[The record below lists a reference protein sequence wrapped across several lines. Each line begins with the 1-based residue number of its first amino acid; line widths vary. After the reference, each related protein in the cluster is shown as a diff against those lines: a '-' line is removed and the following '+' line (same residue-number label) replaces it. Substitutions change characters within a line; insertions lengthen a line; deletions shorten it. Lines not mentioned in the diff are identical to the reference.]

1 MYSFDTTKYLIHIHI
16 ETEGVVEKSD
26 VVGAIFGQTEGLLGE
41 DMDLR
46 DLQRSGRVG
55 RIDVQIDSKH
65 GKTSGELYIASSLDR
80 AETAILAA
88 ALETIDRIGP
98 CISDVSVRNIEDLR
112 AIKRRKIVARAKELL
127 MESFDEV
134 GLSTNEILAEV
145 REASR
150 VVKITSIGPEHLP
163 AGPTVLESDAIIILE
178 GRADVLNLLRCG
190 IKNTV
195 AVEGTKV
202 PEIVAELSRKKN
214 TTVFVDG
221 DRGGDLILSE
231 LLQVAEIDY
240 VAFSPRGRSVED
252 MTRKE
257 IIKTLRGK
265 VPADTVRSRMAV
277 NEPVSQIA
285 SDIAKL
291 SESTPESGAN
301 VEAEVAAPPEPV
313 SNEKAFESQT
323 REISPV
329 SAEVFEAGADDA
341 KPQVKHE
348 PEDKPVAKAEDKT
361 VPTTEQKPEQKPESV
376 TDLKNG
382 TTVLSAIASI
392 KTAGAAISQS
402 PEPEPVKPQAPA
414 KPVATKSKKPENPS
428 TLEEH
433 ALFMRQTGRAR
444 VFSEDVGVIGDYS
457 LNEMATLLPK
467 LKEDAYGIIID
478 SKVDQKFIDIAF
490 KKGIKYI
497 VAKEFEGVVRRPVG
511 IKLINL

>member
-1 MYSFDTTKYLIHIHI
+1 MYLSDTTKYLIHINI
-16 ETEGVVEKSD
+16 EAEGVVEKTD

-55 RIDVQIDSKH
+55 RINVTLTSKH
-65 GKTSGELYIASSLDR
+65 GKTAGDLYIASSLDR

-88 ALETIDRIGP
+88 ALETIERIGP
-98 CISDVSVRNIEDLR
+98 CVSRISVEGIEDLR
-112 AIKRRKIVARAKELL
+112 AIKRRKIVDRAKELL

-150 VVKITSIGPEHLP
+150 IVKITAIGDERLP

-221 DRGGDLILSE
+221 DRGGDLILKE
-231 LLQVAEIDY
+231 LLQVADVDF

-257 IIKTLRGK
+257 IIKSLRNK
-265 VPADTVRSRMAV
+265 VPADVVRAQVAKNGPLSDLVFEITAPEDEAEPAAQS
-277 NEPVSQIA
+277 EPVI
-285 SDIAKL
+285 
-291 SESTPESGAN
+291 PEA
-301 VEAEVAAPPEPV
+301 VEEKPEPK
-313 SNEKAFESQT
+313 EP
-323 REISPV
+323 ISSV
-329 SAEVFEAGADDA
+329 EGHAEYMKG
-341 KPQVKHE
+341 
-348 PEDKPVAKAEDKT
+348 
-361 VPTTEQKPEQKPESV
+361 
-376 TDLKNG
+376 
-382 TTVLSAIASI
+382 
-392 KTAGAAISQS
+392 
-402 PEPEPVKPQAPA
+402 
-414 KPVATKSKKPENPS
+414 
-428 TLEEH
+428 
-433 ALFMRQTGRAR
+433 TGRAR
-444 VFSEDVGVIGDYS
+444 VLNSDAVILGDYTIKG
-457 LNEMATLLPK
+457 LEDILPR
-467 LKEDAYGIIID
+467 LDDDAAGIIVD
-478 SKVDQKFIDIAF
+478 SAVGQKFVDTAY

-497 VAKEFEGVVRRPVG
+497 AAREFTGIVHRPAG
-511 IKLINL
+511 IRLIPL

>member
-1 MYSFDTTKYLIHIHI
+1 MYLSDTTKYLIHINI
-16 ETEGVVEKSD
+16 EAEGVVEKTD

-55 RIDVQIDSKH
+55 RIDVTLTSKH
-65 GKTSGELYIASSLDR
+65 GKTAGDLYIASSLDR

-88 ALETIDRIGP
+88 ALETIERIGP
-98 CISDVSVRNIEDLR
+98 CVSRISVEGIEDLR
-112 AIKRRKIVARAKELL
+112 AIKRRKIVDRAKELL

-150 VVKITSIGPEHLP
+150 IVKITAIGDERLP

-221 DRGGDLILSE
+221 DRGGDLILKE
-231 LLQVAEIDY
+231 LLQVADVDF

-257 IIKTLRGK
+257 IIKSLRNK
-265 VPADTVRSRMAV
+265 VPADVVRAQV
-277 NEPVSQIA
+277 AKNEPL
-285 SDIAKL
+285 SDLVFEITAPEDEGDPVAQ
-291 SESTPESGAN
+291 SEPVIPEA
-301 VEAEVAAPPEPV
+301 VEEKPEPK
-313 SNEKAFESQT
+313 EP
-323 REISPV
+323 ISSV
-329 SAEVFEAGADDA
+329 EGHAEYMKG
-341 KPQVKHE
+341 
-348 PEDKPVAKAEDKT
+348 
-361 VPTTEQKPEQKPESV
+361 
-376 TDLKNG
+376 
-382 TTVLSAIASI
+382 
-392 KTAGAAISQS
+392 
-402 PEPEPVKPQAPA
+402 
-414 KPVATKSKKPENPS
+414 
-428 TLEEH
+428 
-433 ALFMRQTGRAR
+433 TGRAR
-444 VFSEDVGVIGDYS
+444 VLNSDAVILGDYTIKE
-457 LNEMATLLPK
+457 LEDILPR
-467 LKEDAYGIIID
+467 LDDDAAGIIVD
-478 SKVDQKFIDIAF
+478 SSVGQKFVDAAY

-497 VAKEFEGVVRRPVG
+497 AAREFTGIVHRPAG
-511 IKLINL
+511 IRLIPL

>member
-1 MYSFDTTKYLIHIHI
+1 MYLSDTTKYLIHINI
-16 ETEGVVEKSD
+16 EAEGVVEKTD

-55 RIDVQIDSKH
+55 RIDVTLTSKH
-65 GKTSGELYIASSLDR
+65 GKTAGDLYIASSLDR

-88 ALETIDRIGP
+88 ALETIERIGP
-98 CISDVSVRNIEDLR
+98 CVSRISVEGIEDLR
-112 AIKRRKIVARAKELL
+112 AIKRRKIVDRAKELL

-150 VVKITSIGPEHLP
+150 VVKITAIGDERLP

-221 DRGGDLILSE
+221 DRGGDLILKE
-231 LLQVAEIDY
+231 LLQVADVDF

-257 IIKTLRGK
+257 IIKSLRNK
-265 VPADTVRSRMAV
+265 VPADVVRAQV
-277 NEPVSQIA
+277 AKNEPL
-285 SDIAKL
+285 SDLVFEITA
-291 SESTPESGAN
+291 PED
-301 VEAEVAAPPEPV
+301 EAEPAAQSEPVIPEAVEEKPEPK
-313 SNEKAFESQT
+313 EP
-323 REISPV
+323 ISSV
-329 SAEVFEAGADDA
+329 EGHAEYMKG
-341 KPQVKHE
+341 
-348 PEDKPVAKAEDKT
+348 
-361 VPTTEQKPEQKPESV
+361 
-376 TDLKNG
+376 
-382 TTVLSAIASI
+382 
-392 KTAGAAISQS
+392 
-402 PEPEPVKPQAPA
+402 
-414 KPVATKSKKPENPS
+414 
-428 TLEEH
+428 
-433 ALFMRQTGRAR
+433 TGRAR
-444 VFSEDVGVIGDYS
+444 VLNSDAVILGDYTIKE
-457 LNEMATLLPK
+457 LEDILPR
-467 LKEDAYGIIID
+467 LDDDAAGIIVD
-478 SKVDQKFIDIAF
+478 SSVGQKFVDTAY

-497 VAKEFEGVVRRPVG
+497 AAREFTGIVHRPAG
-511 IKLINL
+511 IRLIPL

>member
-1 MYSFDTTKYLIHIHI
+1 MYLSDTTKYLIHINI
-16 ETEGVVEKSD
+16 EAEGVVEKTD

-55 RIDVQIDSKH
+55 RIDVTLTSKH
-65 GKTSGELYIASSLDR
+65 GKTAGDLYIASSLDR

-88 ALETIDRIGP
+88 ALETIERIGP
-98 CISDVSVRNIEDLR
+98 CVSRISVEGIEDLR
-112 AIKRRKIVARAKELL
+112 AIKRRKIVDRAKELL

-150 VVKITSIGPEHLP
+150 IVKITAIGDERLP

-221 DRGGDLILSE
+221 DRGGDLILKE
-231 LLQVAEIDY
+231 LLQVADVDF

-257 IIKTLRGK
+257 IIKSLRNK
-265 VPADTVRSRMAV
+265 VPADVVRAQV
-277 NEPVSQIA
+277 AKNEPL
-285 SDIAKL
+285 SDLVFEITA
-291 SESTPESGAN
+291 PED
-301 VEAEVAAPPEPV
+301 EAEPAAQSEPVIPEAVEEKPEPK
-313 SNEKAFESQT
+313 EP
-323 REISPV
+323 ISSV
-329 SAEVFEAGADDA
+329 EGHAEYMKG
-341 KPQVKHE
+341 
-348 PEDKPVAKAEDKT
+348 
-361 VPTTEQKPEQKPESV
+361 
-376 TDLKNG
+376 
-382 TTVLSAIASI
+382 
-392 KTAGAAISQS
+392 
-402 PEPEPVKPQAPA
+402 
-414 KPVATKSKKPENPS
+414 
-428 TLEEH
+428 
-433 ALFMRQTGRAR
+433 TGRAR
-444 VFSEDVGVIGDYS
+444 VLNSDAVILGDYTIKE
-457 LNEMATLLPK
+457 LEDILPR
-467 LKEDAYGIIID
+467 LDDDAAGIIVD
-478 SKVDQKFIDIAF
+478 SAVGQKFVDTAY

-497 VAKEFEGVVRRPVG
+497 AAREFTGIVHRPAG
-511 IKLINL
+511 IRLIPL

>member
-1 MYSFDTTKYLIHIHI
+1 MYLSDTTKYLIHINI
-16 ETEGVVEKSD
+16 EAEGVVEKTD

-55 RIDVQIDSKH
+55 RIDVTLTSKH
-65 GKTSGELYIASSLDR
+65 GKTAGDLYIASSLDR

-88 ALETIDRIGP
+88 ALETIERIGP
-98 CISDVSVRNIEDLR
+98 CVSHISVEGIEDLR
-112 AIKRRKIVARAKELL
+112 AIKRRKIVDRAKELL

-150 VVKITSIGPEHLP
+150 VVKITAIGDERLP

-221 DRGGDLILSE
+221 DRGGDLILKE
-231 LLQVAEIDY
+231 LLQVADVDF

-257 IIKTLRGK
+257 IIKSLRNK
-265 VPADTVRSRMAV
+265 VPADVVRAQV
-277 NEPVSQIA
+277 AKNEPL
-285 SDIAKL
+285 SDLVFEITAPEDEGDPAAQ
-291 SESTPESGAN
+291 SEPVIPEA
-301 VEAEVAAPPEPV
+301 VEEKPEPK
-313 SNEKAFESQT
+313 EP
-323 REISPV
+323 ISSV
-329 SAEVFEAGADDA
+329 EGHAEYMKG
-341 KPQVKHE
+341 
-348 PEDKPVAKAEDKT
+348 
-361 VPTTEQKPEQKPESV
+361 
-376 TDLKNG
+376 
-382 TTVLSAIASI
+382 
-392 KTAGAAISQS
+392 
-402 PEPEPVKPQAPA
+402 
-414 KPVATKSKKPENPS
+414 
-428 TLEEH
+428 
-433 ALFMRQTGRAR
+433 TGRAR
-444 VFSEDVGVIGDYS
+444 VLNSDAVILGDYTIKE
-457 LNEMATLLPK
+457 LEDILPR
-467 LKEDAYGIIID
+467 LDDDAAGIIVD
-478 SKVDQKFIDIAF
+478 SSVGQKFVDAAY

-497 VAKEFEGVVRRPVG
+497 AAREFTGIVHRPAG
-511 IKLINL
+511 IRLIPL

>member
-1 MYSFDTTKYLIHIHI
+1 MYLSDTTKYLIHINI
-16 ETEGVVEKSD
+16 EAEGVVEKTD

-55 RIDVQIDSKH
+55 RIDVTLTSKH
-65 GKTSGELYIASSLDR
+65 GKTAGDLYIASSLDR

-88 ALETIDRIGP
+88 ALETIERIGP
-98 CISDVSVRNIEDLR
+98 CVSRISVEGIEDLR
-112 AIKRRKIVARAKELL
+112 AIKRRKIVDRAKELL

-150 VVKITSIGPEHLP
+150 VVKITAIGDERLP

-221 DRGGDLILSE
+221 DRGGDLILKE
-231 LLQVAEIDY
+231 LLQVADVDF

-257 IIKTLRGK
+257 IIKSLRNK
-265 VPADTVRSRMAV
+265 VPADVVRAQVAKNEPLSDLVFEITAPEDEGDPAAQS
-277 NEPVSQIA
+277 EPVS
-285 SDIAKL
+285 
-291 SESTPESGAN
+291 PEA
-301 VEAEVAAPPEPV
+301 VEEKPEPK
-313 SNEKAFESQT
+313 EP
-323 REISPV
+323 ISSV
-329 SAEVFEAGADDA
+329 EGHAEYMKG
-341 KPQVKHE
+341 
-348 PEDKPVAKAEDKT
+348 
-361 VPTTEQKPEQKPESV
+361 
-376 TDLKNG
+376 
-382 TTVLSAIASI
+382 
-392 KTAGAAISQS
+392 
-402 PEPEPVKPQAPA
+402 
-414 KPVATKSKKPENPS
+414 
-428 TLEEH
+428 
-433 ALFMRQTGRAR
+433 TGRAR
-444 VFSEDVGVIGDYS
+444 VLNSDAVILGDYTIKE
-457 LNEMATLLPK
+457 LEDILPR
-467 LKEDAYGIIID
+467 LDDDAAGIIVD
-478 SKVDQKFIDIAF
+478 SSVGQKFVDAAY

-497 VAKEFEGVVRRPVG
+497 AAREFTGIVHRPAG
-511 IKLINL
+511 IRLIPL

>member
-1 MYSFDTTKYLIHIHI
+1 MYLSDTTKYLIHINI
-16 ETEGVVEKSD
+16 EAEGVVEKTD

-55 RIDVQIDSKH
+55 RIDVTLTSKH
-65 GKTSGELYIASSLDR
+65 GKTAGDLYIASSLDR

-88 ALETIDRIGP
+88 ALETIERIGP
-98 CISDVSVRNIEDLR
+98 CVSRISVEGIEDLR
-112 AIKRRKIVARAKELL
+112 AIKRRKIVDRAKELL

-150 VVKITSIGPEHLP
+150 VVKITAIGDERLP

-221 DRGGDLILSE
+221 DRGGDLILKE
-231 LLQVAEIDY
+231 LLQVADVDF

-257 IIKTLRGK
+257 IIKSLRNK
-265 VPADTVRSRMAV
+265 VPADVVRAQV
-277 NEPVSQIA
+277 AKNEPL
-285 SDIAKL
+285 SDLVFEITAPEDEAEPAAQ
-291 SESTPESGAN
+291 SESVIPEA
-301 VEAEVAAPPEPV
+301 VEEKPEPK
-313 SNEKAFESQT
+313 EP
-323 REISPV
+323 ISSV
-329 SAEVFEAGADDA
+329 EGHAEYMKG
-341 KPQVKHE
+341 
-348 PEDKPVAKAEDKT
+348 
-361 VPTTEQKPEQKPESV
+361 
-376 TDLKNG
+376 
-382 TTVLSAIASI
+382 
-392 KTAGAAISQS
+392 
-402 PEPEPVKPQAPA
+402 
-414 KPVATKSKKPENPS
+414 
-428 TLEEH
+428 
-433 ALFMRQTGRAR
+433 TGRAR
-444 VFSEDVGVIGDYS
+444 VLNSDAVILGDYTIKE
-457 LNEMATLLPK
+457 LEDILPR
-467 LKEDAYGIIID
+467 LDDDAAGIIVD
-478 SKVDQKFIDIAF
+478 SSVGQKFVDAAY

-497 VAKEFEGVVRRPVG
+497 AAREFTGIVHRPAG
-511 IKLINL
+511 IRLIPL

>member
-1 MYSFDTTKYLIHIHI
+1 MYLSDTTKYLIHINI
-16 ETEGVVEKSD
+16 EAEGVVEKTD

-55 RIDVQIDSKH
+55 RIDVTLTSKH
-65 GKTSGELYIASSLDR
+65 GKTAGDLYIASSLDR

-88 ALETIDRIGP
+88 ALETIERLGP
-98 CISDVSVRNIEDLR
+98 CVSRISVEGIEDLR
-112 AIKRRKIVARAKELL
+112 AIKRRKIVDRAKELL

-150 VVKITSIGPEHLP
+150 VVKITAIGDERLP

-221 DRGGDLILSE
+221 DRGGDLILKE
-231 LLQVAEIDY
+231 LLQVADVDF

-257 IIKTLRGK
+257 IIKSLRNK
-265 VPADTVRSRMAV
+265 VPADVVRAQV
-277 NEPVSQIA
+277 AKNEPL
-285 SDIAKL
+285 SDLVFEITAPEDEGDPAAQ
-291 SESTPESGAN
+291 SEPVIPEA
-301 VEAEVAAPPEPV
+301 VEEKPEPK
-313 SNEKAFESQT
+313 EP
-323 REISPV
+323 ISSV
-329 SAEVFEAGADDA
+329 EGHAEYMKG
-341 KPQVKHE
+341 
-348 PEDKPVAKAEDKT
+348 
-361 VPTTEQKPEQKPESV
+361 
-376 TDLKNG
+376 
-382 TTVLSAIASI
+382 
-392 KTAGAAISQS
+392 
-402 PEPEPVKPQAPA
+402 
-414 KPVATKSKKPENPS
+414 
-428 TLEEH
+428 
-433 ALFMRQTGRAR
+433 TGRAR
-444 VFSEDVGVIGDYS
+444 VLNSDAVILGDYTIKE
-457 LNEMATLLPK
+457 LEDILPR
-467 LKEDAYGIIID
+467 LDDDAAGIIVD
-478 SKVDQKFIDIAF
+478 SSVGQKFVDAAY

-497 VAKEFEGVVRRPVG
+497 AAREFTGIVHRPAG
-511 IKLINL
+511 IRLIPL

>member
-1 MYSFDTTKYLIHIHI
+1 MYLSDTTKYLIHINI
-16 ETEGVVEKSD
+16 EAEGVVEKTD

-55 RIDVQIDSKH
+55 RIDVTLTSKH
-65 GKTSGELYIASSLDR
+65 GKTAGDLYIASSLDR

-88 ALETIDRIGP
+88 ALETIERIGP
-98 CISDVSVRNIEDLR
+98 CVSRISVEGIEDLR
-112 AIKRRKIVARAKELL
+112 AIKRRKIVDRAKELL

-150 VVKITSIGPEHLP
+150 VVKITAIGDERLP

-221 DRGGDLILSE
+221 DRGGDLILKE
-231 LLQVAEIDY
+231 LLQVADVDF

-257 IIKTLRGK
+257 IIKSLRNK
-265 VPADTVRSRMAV
+265 VPADVVRAQV
-277 NEPVSQIA
+277 AKNEPL
-285 SDIAKL
+285 SDLVFEITAPEDEGDSAAQ
-291 SESTPESGAN
+291 SEPVIPEA
-301 VEAEVAAPPEPV
+301 VEEKPEPK
-313 SNEKAFESQT
+313 EP
-323 REISPV
+323 ISSV
-329 SAEVFEAGADDA
+329 EGHAEYMKG
-341 KPQVKHE
+341 
-348 PEDKPVAKAEDKT
+348 
-361 VPTTEQKPEQKPESV
+361 
-376 TDLKNG
+376 
-382 TTVLSAIASI
+382 
-392 KTAGAAISQS
+392 
-402 PEPEPVKPQAPA
+402 
-414 KPVATKSKKPENPS
+414 
-428 TLEEH
+428 
-433 ALFMRQTGRAR
+433 TGRAR
-444 VFSEDVGVIGDYS
+444 VLNSDAVILGDYTIKE
-457 LNEMATLLPK
+457 LEDILPR
-467 LKEDAYGIIID
+467 LDDDAAGIIVD
-478 SKVDQKFIDIAF
+478 SSVGQKFVDAAY

-497 VAKEFEGVVRRPVG
+497 AAREFTGIVHRPAG
-511 IKLINL
+511 IRLIPL

>member
-1 MYSFDTTKYLIHIHI
+1 MYLSDTTKYLIHINI
-16 ETEGVVEKSD
+16 EAEGVVEKTD

-55 RIDVQIDSKH
+55 RIDVTLTSKH
-65 GKTSGELYIASSLDR
+65 GKTSGDLYIASSLDR

-88 ALETIDRIGP
+88 ALETIERIGP
-98 CISDVSVRNIEDLR
+98 CVSRISVEGIEDLR
-112 AIKRRKIVARAKELL
+112 AIKRRKIVDRAKELL

-150 VVKITSIGPEHLP
+150 VVKITAIGDERLP

-221 DRGGDLILSE
+221 DRGGDLILKE
-231 LLQVAEIDY
+231 LLQVADVDF

-257 IIKTLRGK
+257 IIKSLRNK
-265 VPADTVRSRMAV
+265 VPADVVRAQV
-277 NEPVSQIA
+277 AKNEPL
-285 SDIAKL
+285 SDLVFEITAPEDEGDPAAQ
-291 SESTPESGAN
+291 SEPVIPEA
-301 VEAEVAAPPEPV
+301 VEEKPEPK
-313 SNEKAFESQT
+313 EP
-323 REISPV
+323 ISSV
-329 SAEVFEAGADDA
+329 EGHAEYMKG
-341 KPQVKHE
+341 
-348 PEDKPVAKAEDKT
+348 
-361 VPTTEQKPEQKPESV
+361 
-376 TDLKNG
+376 
-382 TTVLSAIASI
+382 
-392 KTAGAAISQS
+392 
-402 PEPEPVKPQAPA
+402 
-414 KPVATKSKKPENPS
+414 
-428 TLEEH
+428 
-433 ALFMRQTGRAR
+433 TGRAR
-444 VFSEDVGVIGDYS
+444 VLNSDAVILGDYTIKE
-457 LNEMATLLPK
+457 LEDILPR
-467 LKEDAYGIIID
+467 LDDDAAGIIVD
-478 SKVDQKFIDIAF
+478 SSVGQKFVDAAY

-497 VAKEFEGVVRRPVG
+497 AAREFTGIVHRPAG
-511 IKLINL
+511 IRLIPL

>member
-1 MYSFDTTKYLIHIHI
+1 MYLSDTTKYLIHINI
-16 ETEGVVEKSD
+16 EAEGVVEKTD

-55 RIDVQIDSKH
+55 RIDVTLTSKH
-65 GKTSGELYIASSLDR
+65 GKTAGDLYIASSLDR

-88 ALETIDRIGP
+88 ALETIERIGP
-98 CISDVSVRNIEDLR
+98 CVSRISVEGIEDLR
-112 AIKRRKIVARAKELL
+112 AIKRRKIVDRAKELL

-150 VVKITSIGPEHLP
+150 VVKITAIGDERLP

-221 DRGGDLILSE
+221 DRGGDLILKE
-231 LLQVAEIDY
+231 LLQVADVDF

-257 IIKTLRGK
+257 IIKSLRNK
-265 VPADTVRSRMAV
+265 VPADVVRAQV
-277 NEPVSQIA
+277 AKNEPL
-285 SDIAKL
+285 SDLVFEITAPEDEGDPAAQ
-291 SESTPESGAN
+291 SEPVIPEA
-301 VEAEVAAPPEPV
+301 VEEKPEPK
-313 SNEKAFESQT
+313 EP
-323 REISPV
+323 ISSV
-329 SAEVFEAGADDA
+329 EGHAEYMKG
-341 KPQVKHE
+341 
-348 PEDKPVAKAEDKT
+348 
-361 VPTTEQKPEQKPESV
+361 
-376 TDLKNG
+376 
-382 TTVLSAIASI
+382 
-392 KTAGAAISQS
+392 
-402 PEPEPVKPQAPA
+402 
-414 KPVATKSKKPENPS
+414 
-428 TLEEH
+428 
-433 ALFMRQTGRAR
+433 TGRAR
-444 VFSEDVGVIGDYS
+444 VLNSDAVILGDYTIKE
-457 LNEMATLLPK
+457 LEDILPR
-467 LKEDAYGIIID
+467 LDDDAAGIIVD
-478 SKVDQKFIDIAF
+478 SSVGQKFVDAAY

-497 VAKEFEGVVRRPVG
+497 AAREFTGIVRRPAG
-511 IKLINL
+511 IRLIPL

>member
-1 MYSFDTTKYLIHIHI
+1 MYLSDTTKYLIHINI
-16 ETEGVVEKSD
+16 EAEGVVEKTD

-55 RIDVQIDSKH
+55 RIDVTLTSKH
-65 GKTSGELYIASSLDR
+65 GKTAGDLYIASSLDR

-88 ALETIDRIGP
+88 ALETIERIGP
-98 CISDVSVRNIEDLR
+98 CVSRISVEGIEDLR
-112 AIKRRKIVARAKELL
+112 AIKRRKIVDRAKELL

-150 VVKITSIGPEHLP
+150 IVKITAIGDERLP

-221 DRGGDLILSE
+221 DRGGDLILKE
-231 LLQVAEIDY
+231 LLQVADVDF

-257 IIKTLRGK
+257 IIKSLRNK
-265 VPADTVRSRMAV
+265 VPADVVRAQV
-277 NEPVSQIA
+277 AKNEPL
-285 SDIAKL
+285 SDLVFEITA
-291 SESTPESGAN
+291 PED
-301 VEAEVAAPPEPV
+301 EAEPAAQSEPVIPEAVEEKPEPK
-313 SNEKAFESQT
+313 EP
-323 REISPV
+323 ISSV
-329 SAEVFEAGADDA
+329 EGHAEYMKG
-341 KPQVKHE
+341 
-348 PEDKPVAKAEDKT
+348 
-361 VPTTEQKPEQKPESV
+361 
-376 TDLKNG
+376 
-382 TTVLSAIASI
+382 
-392 KTAGAAISQS
+392 
-402 PEPEPVKPQAPA
+402 
-414 KPVATKSKKPENPS
+414 
-428 TLEEH
+428 
-433 ALFMRQTGRAR
+433 TGRAR
-444 VFSEDVGVIGDYS
+444 VLNSDAVILGDYTIKG
-457 LNEMATLLPK
+457 LEDILPR
-467 LKEDAYGIIID
+467 LDDDAAGIIVD
-478 SKVDQKFIDIAF
+478 SAVGQKFVDTAY

-497 VAKEFEGVVRRPVG
+497 AAREFTGIVHRPAG
-511 IKLINL
+511 IRLIPL

>member
-1 MYSFDTTKYLIHIHI
+1 MYLSDTTKYLIHINI
-16 ETEGVVEKSD
+16 EAEGVVEKTD

-55 RIDVQIDSKH
+55 RIDVTLTSKH
-65 GKTSGELYIASSLDR
+65 GKTAGDLYIASSLDR

-88 ALETIDRIGP
+88 ALETIERIGP
-98 CISDVSVRNIEDLR
+98 CVSRISVEGIEDLR
-112 AIKRRKIVARAKELL
+112 AIKRRKIVDRAKELL

-150 VVKITSIGPEHLP
+150 IVKITAIGDERLP

-221 DRGGDLILSE
+221 DRGGDLILKE
-231 LLQVAEIDY
+231 LLQVADVDF

-257 IIKTLRGK
+257 IIKSLRNK
-265 VPADTVRSRMAV
+265 VPADVVRAQV
-277 NEPVSQIA
+277 AKNEPL
-285 SDIAKL
+285 SDLVFEITA
-291 SESTPESGAN
+291 PED
-301 VEAEVAAPPEPV
+301 EAEPVLPEAVEEKPEPK
-313 SNEKAFESQT
+313 EP
-323 REISPV
+323 ISSV
-329 SAEVFEAGADDA
+329 EGHAEYMKG
-341 KPQVKHE
+341 
-348 PEDKPVAKAEDKT
+348 
-361 VPTTEQKPEQKPESV
+361 
-376 TDLKNG
+376 
-382 TTVLSAIASI
+382 
-392 KTAGAAISQS
+392 
-402 PEPEPVKPQAPA
+402 
-414 KPVATKSKKPENPS
+414 
-428 TLEEH
+428 
-433 ALFMRQTGRAR
+433 TGRAR
-444 VFSEDVGVIGDYS
+444 VLNSDAVILGDYTIKE
-457 LNEMATLLPK
+457 LEDILPR
-467 LKEDAYGIIID
+467 LDDDAAGIIVD
-478 SKVDQKFIDIAF
+478 SAVGQKFVDTAY

-497 VAKEFEGVVRRPVG
+497 AAREFTGIVHRPAG
-511 IKLINL
+511 IRLIPL

>member
-1 MYSFDTTKYLIHIHI
+1 MYLSDTTKYLIHINI
-16 ETEGVVEKSD
+16 EAEGVVEKTD

-55 RIDVQIDSKH
+55 RIDVTLTSKH
-65 GKTSGELYIASSLDR
+65 GKTAGDLYIASSLDR

-88 ALETIDRIGP
+88 ALETIERIGP
-98 CISDVSVRNIEDLR
+98 CVSRISVEGIEDLR
-112 AIKRRKIVARAKELL
+112 AIKRRKIVDRAKELL

-150 VVKITSIGPEHLP
+150 VVKITAIGDERLP

-221 DRGGDLILSE
+221 DRGGDLILKE
-231 LLQVAEIDY
+231 LLQVADVDF

-257 IIKTLRGK
+257 IIKSLRNK
-265 VPADTVRSRMAV
+265 VPADVVRAQV
-277 NEPVSQIA
+277 AKNEPL
-285 SDIAKL
+285 SDLVFEITA
-291 SESTPESGAN
+291 PEDE
-301 VEAEVAAPPEPV
+301 VEPAAQAEPVIPEAVEEKPEPK
-313 SNEKAFESQT
+313 EP
-323 REISPV
+323 ISSV
-329 SAEVFEAGADDA
+329 EGHAEYMKG
-341 KPQVKHE
+341 
-348 PEDKPVAKAEDKT
+348 
-361 VPTTEQKPEQKPESV
+361 
-376 TDLKNG
+376 
-382 TTVLSAIASI
+382 
-392 KTAGAAISQS
+392 
-402 PEPEPVKPQAPA
+402 
-414 KPVATKSKKPENPS
+414 
-428 TLEEH
+428 
-433 ALFMRQTGRAR
+433 TGRAR
-444 VFSEDVGVIGDYS
+444 VLNSDAVILGDYTIKE
-457 LNEMATLLPK
+457 LEDILPR
-467 LKEDAYGIIID
+467 LDDDAAGIIVD
-478 SKVDQKFIDIAF
+478 SSVGQKFVDAAY

-497 VAKEFEGVVRRPVG
+497 AAREFTGIVHRPAG
-511 IKLINL
+511 IRLIPL

>member
-1 MYSFDTTKYLIHIHI
+1 MYLSDTTKYLIHINI
-16 ETEGVVEKSD
+16 EAEGVVEKTD

-55 RIDVQIDSKH
+55 RIDVTLTSKH
-65 GKTSGELYIASSLDR
+65 GKTAGDLYIASSLDR

-88 ALETIDRIGP
+88 ALETIERIGP
-98 CISDVSVRNIEDLR
+98 CVSRISVEGIEDLR
-112 AIKRRKIVARAKELL
+112 AIKRRKIVDRAKELL

-150 VVKITSIGPEHLP
+150 VVKITAIGDERLP

-221 DRGGDLILSE
+221 DRGGDLILKE
-231 LLQVAEIDY
+231 LLQVADVDF

-257 IIKTLRGK
+257 IIKSLRNK
-265 VPADTVRSRMAV
+265 VPADVVRAQV
-277 NEPVSQIA
+277 AKNEPL
-285 SDIAKL
+285 SDLVFEITA
-291 SESTPESGAN
+291 PED
-301 VEAEVAAPPEPV
+301 EAEPAAQSEPVISEAVEEKPEPK
-313 SNEKAFESQT
+313 EP
-323 REISPV
+323 ISSV
-329 SAEVFEAGADDA
+329 EGHAEYMKG
-341 KPQVKHE
+341 
-348 PEDKPVAKAEDKT
+348 
-361 VPTTEQKPEQKPESV
+361 
-376 TDLKNG
+376 
-382 TTVLSAIASI
+382 
-392 KTAGAAISQS
+392 
-402 PEPEPVKPQAPA
+402 
-414 KPVATKSKKPENPS
+414 
-428 TLEEH
+428 
-433 ALFMRQTGRAR
+433 TGRAR
-444 VFSEDVGVIGDYS
+444 VLNSDAVILGDYTIKE
-457 LNEMATLLPK
+457 LEDILPR
-467 LKEDAYGIIID
+467 LDDDAAGIIVD
-478 SKVDQKFIDIAF
+478 SSVGQKFVDAAY

-497 VAKEFEGVVRRPVG
+497 AAREFTGIVHRPAG
-511 IKLINL
+511 IRLIPL

>member
-1 MYSFDTTKYLIHIHI
+1 MYLSDTTKYLIHINI
-16 ETEGVVEKSD
+16 EAEGVVEKTD

-55 RIDVQIDSKH
+55 RIDVTLTSKH
-65 GKTSGELYIASSLDR
+65 GKTAGDLYIASSLDR

-88 ALETIDRIGP
+88 ALETIERIGP
-98 CISDVSVRNIEDLR
+98 CVSRISVEGIEDLR
-112 AIKRRKIVARAKELL
+112 AIKRRKIVDRAKELL

-150 VVKITSIGPEHLP
+150 IVKITAIGDERLP

-221 DRGGDLILSE
+221 DRGGDLILKE
-231 LLQVAEIDY
+231 LLQVADVDF

-257 IIKTLRGK
+257 IIKSLRNK
-265 VPADTVRSRMAV
+265 VSADVVHAQV
-277 NEPVSQIA
+277 AKNEPL
-285 SDIAKL
+285 SDLVFEITA
-291 SESTPESGAN
+291 PED
-301 VEAEVAAPPEPV
+301 EAEPAAQSEPVIPEAVEEKPEPK
-313 SNEKAFESQT
+313 EP
-323 REISPV
+323 ISSV
-329 SAEVFEAGADDA
+329 EGHAEYMKG
-341 KPQVKHE
+341 
-348 PEDKPVAKAEDKT
+348 
-361 VPTTEQKPEQKPESV
+361 
-376 TDLKNG
+376 
-382 TTVLSAIASI
+382 
-392 KTAGAAISQS
+392 
-402 PEPEPVKPQAPA
+402 
-414 KPVATKSKKPENPS
+414 
-428 TLEEH
+428 
-433 ALFMRQTGRAR
+433 TGRAR
-444 VFSEDVGVIGDYS
+444 VLNSDAVILGDYTIKG
-457 LNEMATLLPK
+457 LEDILPR
-467 LKEDAYGIIID
+467 LDDDAAGIIVD
-478 SKVDQKFIDIAF
+478 SAVGQKFVDTAY

-497 VAKEFEGVVRRPVG
+497 AAREFTGIVHRPAG
-511 IKLINL
+511 IRLIPL

>member
-1 MYSFDTTKYLIHIHI
+1 MYLSDTTKYLIHINI
-16 ETEGVVEKSD
+16 EAEGVVEKTD

-55 RIDVQIDSKH
+55 RIDVTLTSKH
-65 GKTSGELYIASSLDR
+65 GKTAGDLYIASSLDR

-88 ALETIDRIGP
+88 ALETIERIGP
-98 CISDVSVRNIEDLR
+98 CVSRISVEGIEDLR
-112 AIKRRKIVARAKELL
+112 AIKRRKIVDRAKELL

-150 VVKITSIGPEHLP
+150 IVKITAIGDERLP

-221 DRGGDLILSE
+221 DRGGDLILKE
-231 LLQVAEIDY
+231 LLQVADVDF

-257 IIKTLRGK
+257 IIKSLRNK
-265 VPADTVRSRMAV
+265 VPADVVRAQVAKNGPLSDLVFEITAPEDEAEPAAQS
-277 NEPVSQIA
+277 EPVI
-285 SDIAKL
+285 
-291 SESTPESGAN
+291 PEA
-301 VEAEVAAPPEPV
+301 VEEKPEPK
-313 SNEKAFESQT
+313 EP
-323 REISPV
+323 ISSV
-329 SAEVFEAGADDA
+329 EGHAEYMKG
-341 KPQVKHE
+341 
-348 PEDKPVAKAEDKT
+348 
-361 VPTTEQKPEQKPESV
+361 
-376 TDLKNG
+376 
-382 TTVLSAIASI
+382 
-392 KTAGAAISQS
+392 
-402 PEPEPVKPQAPA
+402 
-414 KPVATKSKKPENPS
+414 
-428 TLEEH
+428 
-433 ALFMRQTGRAR
+433 TGRAR
-444 VFSEDVGVIGDYS
+444 VLNSDAVILGDYTIKG
-457 LNEMATLLPK
+457 LEDILPR
-467 LKEDAYGIIID
+467 LDDDAAGIIVD
-478 SKVDQKFIDIAF
+478 SAVGQKFVDTAY

-497 VAKEFEGVVRRPVG
+497 AAREFTGIVHRPAG
-511 IKLINL
+511 IRLIPL

>member
-1 MYSFDTTKYLIHIHI
+1 MYLSDTTKYLIHINI
-16 ETEGVVEKSD
+16 EAEGVVEKTD

-55 RIDVQIDSKH
+55 RIDVTLTSKH
-65 GKTSGELYIASSLDR
+65 GKTAGDLYIASSLDR

-88 ALETIDRIGP
+88 ALETIERIGP
-98 CISDVSVRNIEDLR
+98 CVSRISVEGIEDLR
-112 AIKRRKIVARAKELL
+112 AIKRRKIVDRAKELL

-150 VVKITSIGPEHLP
+150 VVKITAIGDERLP

-221 DRGGDLILSE
+221 DRGGDLILKE
-231 LLQVAEIDY
+231 LLQVADVDF

-257 IIKTLRGK
+257 IIKSLRNK
-265 VPADTVRSRMAV
+265 VPADVVRAQV
-277 NEPVSQIA
+277 AKNEPL
-285 SDIAKL
+285 SDLVFEITA
-291 SESTPESGAN
+291 PED
-301 VEAEVAAPPEPV
+301 EAEPAAQSEPVIPEAVEEKPEP
-313 SNEKAFESQT
+313 
-323 REISPV
+323 REPISSV
-329 SAEVFEAGADDA
+329 EGHAEYMKG
-341 KPQVKHE
+341 
-348 PEDKPVAKAEDKT
+348 
-361 VPTTEQKPEQKPESV
+361 
-376 TDLKNG
+376 
-382 TTVLSAIASI
+382 
-392 KTAGAAISQS
+392 
-402 PEPEPVKPQAPA
+402 
-414 KPVATKSKKPENPS
+414 
-428 TLEEH
+428 
-433 ALFMRQTGRAR
+433 TGRAR
-444 VFSEDVGVIGDYS
+444 VLNSDAVILGDYTIKE
-457 LNEMATLLPK
+457 LEDILPR
-467 LKEDAYGIIID
+467 LDDDAAGIIVD
-478 SKVDQKFIDIAF
+478 SSVGQKFVDAAY

-497 VAKEFEGVVRRPVG
+497 AAREFTGIVHRPAG
-511 IKLINL
+511 IRLIPL

>member
-1 MYSFDTTKYLIHIHI
+1 MYLSDTTKYLIHINI
-16 ETEGVVEKSD
+16 EAEGVVEKTD

-55 RIDVQIDSKH
+55 RIDVTLTSKH
-65 GKTSGELYIASSLDR
+65 GKTAGDLYIASSLDR

-88 ALETIDRIGP
+88 ALETIERIGP
-98 CISDVSVRNIEDLR
+98 CVSRISVEGIEDLR
-112 AIKRRKIVARAKELL
+112 AIKRRKIVDRAKELL

-150 VVKITSIGPEHLP
+150 IVKITAIGDERLP

-221 DRGGDLILSE
+221 DRGGDLILKE
-231 LLQVAEIDY
+231 LLQVADVDF

-257 IIKTLRGK
+257 IIKSLRNK
-265 VPADTVRSRMAV
+265 VPADVVRAQV
-277 NEPVSQIA
+277 AKNEPL
-285 SDIAKL
+285 SDLVFEITAPEDEAKPAAQ
-291 SESTPESGAN
+291 SEPVIPEA
-301 VEAEVAAPPEPV
+301 VEEKPEPK
-313 SNEKAFESQT
+313 EP
-323 REISPV
+323 ISSV
-329 SAEVFEAGADDA
+329 EGHAEYMKG
-341 KPQVKHE
+341 
-348 PEDKPVAKAEDKT
+348 
-361 VPTTEQKPEQKPESV
+361 
-376 TDLKNG
+376 
-382 TTVLSAIASI
+382 
-392 KTAGAAISQS
+392 
-402 PEPEPVKPQAPA
+402 
-414 KPVATKSKKPENPS
+414 
-428 TLEEH
+428 
-433 ALFMRQTGRAR
+433 TGRAR
-444 VFSEDVGVIGDYS
+444 VLNSDAVILGDYTIKG
-457 LNEMATLLPK
+457 LEDILPR
-467 LKEDAYGIIID
+467 LDDDAAGIIVD
-478 SKVDQKFIDIAF
+478 SAVGQKFVDTAY

-497 VAKEFEGVVRRPVG
+497 AAREFTGIVHRPAG
-511 IKLINL
+511 IRLIPL

>member
-1 MYSFDTTKYLIHIHI
+1 MYLSDTTKYLIHINI
-16 ETEGVVEKSD
+16 EAEGVVEKTD

-55 RIDVQIDSKH
+55 RIDVTLTSKH
-65 GKTSGELYIASSLDR
+65 GKTAGDLYIASSLDR

-88 ALETIDRIGP
+88 ALETIERIGP
-98 CISDVSVRNIEDLR
+98 CVSRISVEGIEDLR
-112 AIKRRKIVARAKELL
+112 AIKRRKIVDRAKELL

-150 VVKITSIGPEHLP
+150 VVKITAIGDERLP

-221 DRGGDLILSE
+221 DRGGDLILKE
-231 LLQVAEIDY
+231 LLQVADVDF

-257 IIKTLRGK
+257 IIKSLRNK
-265 VPADTVRSRMAV
+265 VPADVVRAQV
-277 NEPVSQIA
+277 AKNEPL
-285 SDIAKL
+285 SDLVFEITA
-291 SESTPESGAN
+291 PED
-301 VEAEVAAPPEPV
+301 EAEPAAQSEPVIPEAVEEKPEPK
-313 SNEKAFESQT
+313 EP
-323 REISPV
+323 ISSV
-329 SAEVFEAGADDA
+329 EGHAEYMKG
-341 KPQVKHE
+341 
-348 PEDKPVAKAEDKT
+348 
-361 VPTTEQKPEQKPESV
+361 
-376 TDLKNG
+376 
-382 TTVLSAIASI
+382 
-392 KTAGAAISQS
+392 
-402 PEPEPVKPQAPA
+402 
-414 KPVATKSKKPENPS
+414 
-428 TLEEH
+428 
-433 ALFMRQTGRAR
+433 TGRAR
-444 VFSEDVGVIGDYS
+444 VLNSDAVILGDYTIKE
-457 LNEMATLLPK
+457 LEDILLR
-467 LKEDAYGIIID
+467 LDDDAAGIIVD
-478 SKVDQKFIDIAF
+478 SSVGQKFVDAAY

-497 VAKEFEGVVRRPVG
+497 AAREFTGIVHRPAG
-511 IKLINL
+511 IRLIPL

>member
-1 MYSFDTTKYLIHIHI
+1 MYLSDTTKYLIHINI
-16 ETEGVVEKSD
+16 EAEGVVEKTD

-55 RIDVQIDSKH
+55 RIDVTLTSKH
-65 GKTSGELYIASSLDR
+65 GKTAGDLYIASSLDR

-88 ALETIDRIGP
+88 ALETIERIGP
-98 CISDVSVRNIEDLR
+98 CVSRISVEGIEDLR
-112 AIKRRKIVARAKELL
+112 AIKRRKIVDRAKELL

-150 VVKITSIGPEHLP
+150 VVKITAIGDERLP

-221 DRGGDLILSE
+221 DRGGDLILKE
-231 LLQVAEIDY
+231 LLQVADVDF

-257 IIKTLRGK
+257 IIKSLRNK
-265 VPADTVRSRMAV
+265 VPADVVRAQV
-277 NEPVSQIA
+277 AKNEPL
-285 SDIAKL
+285 SDLVFEITA
-291 SESTPESGAN
+291 PED
-301 VEAEVAAPPEPV
+301 EAEPAAQSEPVIPEAVEEKPEPK
-313 SNEKAFESQT
+313 EP
-323 REISPV
+323 ISSV
-329 SAEVFEAGADDA
+329 EGHAEYM
-341 KPQVKHE
+341 
-348 PEDKPVAKAEDKT
+348 
-361 VPTTEQKPEQKPESV
+361 
-376 TDLKNG
+376 NG
-382 TTVLSAIASI
+382 
-392 KTAGAAISQS
+392 
-402 PEPEPVKPQAPA
+402 
-414 KPVATKSKKPENPS
+414 
-428 TLEEH
+428 
-433 ALFMRQTGRAR
+433 TGRAR
-444 VFSEDVGVIGDYS
+444 VLNSDAVILGDYTIKE
-457 LNEMATLLPK
+457 LEDILPR
-467 LKEDAYGIIID
+467 LDDDAAGIIVD
-478 SKVDQKFIDIAF
+478 SSVGQKFVDAAY

-497 VAKEFEGVVRRPVG
+497 AAREFTGIVHRPAG
-511 IKLINL
+511 IRLIPL

>member
-1 MYSFDTTKYLIHIHI
+1 MYLSDTTKYLIHINI
-16 ETEGVVEKSD
+16 EAEGVVEKTD

-55 RIDVQIDSKH
+55 RIDVTLTSKH
-65 GKTSGELYIASSLDR
+65 GKTAGDLYIASSLDR

-88 ALETIDRIGP
+88 ALETIERIGP
-98 CISDVSVRNIEDLR
+98 CVSRISVEGIEDLR
-112 AIKRRKIVARAKELL
+112 AIKRRKIVDRAKELL

-150 VVKITSIGPEHLP
+150 VVKITAIGDERLP

-221 DRGGDLILSE
+221 DRGGDLILKE
-231 LLQVAEIDY
+231 LLQVADVDF

-257 IIKTLRGK
+257 IIKSLRNK
-265 VPADTVRSRMAV
+265 VPADVVRAQV
-277 NEPVSQIA
+277 AKNEPL
-285 SDIAKL
+285 SDLVFEITAPEDEGDPAAQ
-291 SESTPESGAN
+291 SEPVTSEA
-301 VEAEVAAPPEPV
+301 VEEKPEPK
-313 SNEKAFESQT
+313 EP
-323 REISPV
+323 ISSV
-329 SAEVFEAGADDA
+329 EGHAEYMKG
-341 KPQVKHE
+341 
-348 PEDKPVAKAEDKT
+348 
-361 VPTTEQKPEQKPESV
+361 
-376 TDLKNG
+376 
-382 TTVLSAIASI
+382 
-392 KTAGAAISQS
+392 
-402 PEPEPVKPQAPA
+402 
-414 KPVATKSKKPENPS
+414 
-428 TLEEH
+428 
-433 ALFMRQTGRAR
+433 TGRAR
-444 VFSEDVGVIGDYS
+444 VLNSDAVILGDYTIKE
-457 LNEMATLLPK
+457 LEDILPR
-467 LKEDAYGIIID
+467 LDDDAAGIIVD
-478 SKVDQKFIDIAF
+478 SSVGQKFVDAAY

-497 VAKEFEGVVRRPVG
+497 AAREFTGIVHRPAG
-511 IKLINL
+511 IRLIPL